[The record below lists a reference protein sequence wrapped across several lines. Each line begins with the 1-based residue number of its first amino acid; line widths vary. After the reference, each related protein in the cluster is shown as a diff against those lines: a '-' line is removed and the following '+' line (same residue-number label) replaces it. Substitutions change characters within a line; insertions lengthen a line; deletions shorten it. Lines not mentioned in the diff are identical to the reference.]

1 MTFSAAKRG
10 PVTNTF
16 SILPST
22 IRVTLSDSANKVIL
36 WVEPSLKFSIV
47 FNLYAFLFHSLIK
60 NYILWEFAICL
71 TENNSNLVFCIEKEK
86 IFDQ

>member
-22 IRVTLSDSANKVIL
+22 IRVPLSDSTNKVIL
-36 WVEPSLKFSIV
+36 WVEPSLKLSIV
-47 FNLYAFLFHSLIK
+47 FNLYAFIFHVLNM
-60 NYILWEFAICL
+60 NYNLWEFGICL
-71 TENNSNLVFCIEKEK
+71 TENNSNLEFFTAKEK
-86 IFDQ
+86 MFDQ